1 MAIRNDQTARPK
13 GAISRV
19 AGGIR
24 STQALIRDAGRLSEI
39 LGVLYRYG
47 FGEVVERLNLG
58 ENTLVRR
65 LAPSAVNQTIDES
78 IAAPERAAAAIEA
91 LGPTFIKLGQVLSTR
106 SDLLPEDY
114 LLAFKKLQDDV
125 RTEPTP
131 VMRAELE
138 ATYGRPLEE
147 VFAEFDDEPLAAASI
162 AQVYTA
168 RLKPEGDDAAPGPAV
183 VLKVRRPDVQK
194 IIERDLSLMNFL
206 ARRVDAAI
214 PEAKIL
220 DLPGVVREFERSLL
234 AELDFE
240 AEARHI
246 ERFQRM
252 FASRPFVKIPD
263 VYKDLSGPNVIC
275 MERISGVKI
284 TDSTGPQAD
293 GSGGHD
299 PRELVERC
307 TDILVTMV
315 LREGFFHGDL
325 HPGNLLVRA
334 DGTLCFLD
342 VGLCGRL
349 SPRQRDYLT
358 DLLVAIVQ
366 QDYEAVARIFWN
378 MTLHG
383 KDSTADYHTFE
394 ADVVENAERWFFGR
408 TMADIEFGK
417 ILTDLFN
424 LALRHRT
431 RMPPDYTMT
440 FKAVMTME
448 GVGKQLQPDLDLL
461 TAAQP
466 YVTKLVA
473 RRYQPRRMLETGYAA
488 VRDFAEVLGT
498 VPETTRTVLDD
509 LRAGRTQINV
519 ESRQLD
525 AWRRGYAHTQHRQ
538 TVGML
543 AGVAALCGTLALD
556 YGAATPLGVPLLS
569 LGFFVLAGSLGCWY
583 LLIGRRV

>member
-138 ATYGRPLEE
+138 ATYGRPLEQ
-147 VFAEFDDEPLAAASI
+147 VFAEFDEEPLAAASI

-168 RLKPEGDDAAPGPAV
+168 RLKSEGDEPGAAV

-194 IIERDLSLMNFL
+194 IIERDLSLMTFL

-325 HPGNLLVRA
+325 HPGNVLVTPEGQIALLDFGMV
-334 DGTLCFLD
+334 
-342 VGLCGRL
+342 GRL
-349 SPRQRDYLT
+349 TPSMQDQAV
-358 DLLVAIVQ
+358 DLLVSLARSDIPTVCDILLDIGIREGPV
-366 QDYEAVARIFWN
+366 DYNQF
-378 MTLHG
+378 
-383 KDSTADYHTFE
+383 S
-394 ADVVENAERWFFGR
+394 ADVMEIVDRHFYGNLTSGIEIGPIL
-408 TMADIEFGK
+408 ADIIDGAMRH
-417 ILTDLFN
+417 N
-424 LALRHRT
+424 LRIPR
-431 RMPPDYTMT
+431 DWTMM
-440 FKAVMTME
+440 FKALVTME
-448 GVGKQLQPDLDLL
+448 GVARSLTQDVDILSALKPHIEQILVERYSPEKVKTELWTTALQLARVARALPSAARQLSREAKAGELKLPVTIDGLDGLREEARRTGRL
-461 TAAQP
+461 NALS
-466 YVTKLVA
+466 VLVA
-473 RRYQPRRMLETGYAA
+473 GLFFAGTMGLSQPSMA
-488 VRDFAEVLGT
+488 VLGLPL
-498 VPETTRTVLDD
+498 VSL
-509 LRAGRTQINV
+509 
-519 ESRQLD
+519 
-525 AWRRGYAHTQHRQ
+525 
-538 TVGML
+538 
-543 AGVAALCGTLALD
+543 VAFTACG
-556 YGAATPLGVPLLS
+556 
-569 LGFFVLAGSLGCWY
+569 VLATI
-583 LLIGRRV
+583 LLRDLWK

>member
-1 MAIRNDQTARPK
+1 MPTPLRRVFDNVRSGQVVLRDMNRLRQILAVAIRHGLGMFVQQLKLQENW
-13 GAISRV
+13 
-19 AGGIR
+19 
-24 STQALIRDAGRLSEI
+24 LSSLLVEPAAEDEAQLPLERRI
-39 LGVLYRYG
+39 LH
-47 FGEVVERLNLG
+47 
-58 ENTLVRR
+58 
-65 LAPSAVNQTIDES
+65 AVQD
-78 IAAPERAAAAIEA
+78 
-91 LGPTFIKLGQVLSTR
+91 LGPTFIKLGQMLSTR
-106 SDLLPEDY
+106 PDLFPPSLIQE
-114 LLAFKKLQDDV
+114 LASLQDAVPPLMLDDV
-125 RTEPTP
+125 RGVIRAELGADVEDLFDAFEPTP
-131 VMRAELE
+131 I
-138 ATYGRPLEE
+138 AT
-147 VFAEFDDEPLAAASI
+147 ASM
-162 AQVYTA
+162 AQVHGA
-168 RLKPEGDDAAPGPAV
+168 RLKGQDVDV
-183 VLKVRRPDVQK
+183 VVKVQRPHLQEM
-194 IIERDLSLMNFL
+194 IEADLEIMGFL
-206 ARRVDAAI
+206 ARALEANF
-214 PEAKIL
+214 PESRMFSPVGMVA
-220 DLPGVVREFERSLL
+220 EFEKAILK
-234 AELDFE
+234 ELDFGNE
-240 AEARHI
+240 RDNL
-246 ERFQRM
+246 ERFRRT
-252 FASRPFVKIPD
+252 FADNPKVCFPQPYAELCTARV
-263 VYKDLSGPNVIC
+263 LT
-275 MERISGVKI
+275 MERIVGVKI
-284 TDSTGPQAD
+284 TRITAPEYDVATVVDTAID
-293 GSGGHD
+293 A
-299 PRELVERC
+299 
-307 TDILVTMV
+307 V
-315 LREGFFHGDL
+315 LQMIFFDGFFHGDL

-525 AWRRGYAHTQHRQ
+525 AWRRAYAHTQHRQ
-538 TVGML
+538 TVGLL

-569 LGFFVLAGSLGCWY
+569 VGFFVLAGSLGCWY